1 MPAWPPSAAFV
12 AVNGGRLVA
21 LFGAPVA
28 LFLLWDAL
36 FKARRVNF
44 EELEWKRREVQRA
57 SIKLQEVVKGE
68 RTKYYLEK
76 LGAGG
81 EGVVRLTF
89 TLNVGGYSEL
99 QLREELERLAS
110 RRNSHHNLS
119 TRDTLTDSLWLQFEV
134 TSDRLLLV
142 EDTLEEGEREGSGSI
157 DAAEPDDGTKL
168 VRSNSVQLLVAKLT
182 EQLKDQLTEKGA
194 KISQAFQMV
203 DRNGDGSISSEQF
216 ALGLADVG
224 VDMTSD
230 DVSQLVASIDGDAD
244 GRISLHEW
252 TVAFGPRQVTVAILP
267 EEKPEP
273 ETKKKTDE
281 SDGDG
286 SKAEEEEEDANT
298 KKKKKD
304 DDGDDPDVIAR
315 QLKKKLNKLGKST
328 DAKTGKEKGKGK
340 DDGKEEAAAKKKA
353 EEEDAD
359 RVAYPLLSAVE
370 TQVSPVQTE
379 VNELKWTEAKRIYK
393 WRREASHKRF
403 RDQEIDQ
410 NAAELCKK
418 DAALG
423 KPANLADK
431 IVSLRRERDD
441 VDALLLQASHL
452 TWQSLQREVS
462 ECVTKMTDSDHAE
475 HEKFRDGKA
484 IKDVLRLLRR
494 ERKRIVRATYGKGL
508 RAIAVRQLDYFGL
521 IDRNKWCPALAAGP
535 SRGELVAAVNAIW
548 AKKKE
553 QYSKLGVLLQLAS
566 TNAPDIMLGTF
577 FNTLSGGITP
587 LTLKFKSDM
596 IRALE
601 QNDPLKTGQS
611 FRSLIYIQFI
621 TMFIDNLSNRFT
633 RKGADAVSQ
642 TLKRK
647 VGKAIISQDMRY
659 FDSVSST
666 ICSTHLRKARSRP
679 HFQFQPSCL
688 VSDGLRG
695 CACATV

>member
-12 AVNGGRLVA
+12 AANGAKLVA
-21 LFGAPVA
+21 SFGLPVA
-28 LFLLWDAL
+28 FFLLWDAL

-57 SIKLQEVVKGE
+57 SVKLREVVKGE

-89 TLNVGGYSEL
+89 TLNIGGYSEL
-99 QLREELERLAS
+99 ELREEIQRL
-110 RRNSHHNLS
+110 
-119 TRDTLTDSLWLQFEV
+119 FEV
-134 TSDRLLLV
+134 PSDRLLLV
-142 EDTLEEGEREGSGSI
+142 EDTLEEGEREGGS
-157 DAAEPDDGTKL
+157 DDGPPDNMGRLART
-168 VRSNSVQLLVAKLT
+168 NSVQLLVAKLT

-203 DRNGDGSISSEQF
+203 DRNGDGSISAEQF

-230 DVSQLVASIDGDAD
+230 DVSKLVASIDGDTD

-252 TVAFGPRQVTVAILP
+252 TVAFGPRQITVAILP
-267 EEKPEP
+267 EKKPEP
-273 ETKKKTDE
+273 TENKTE
-281 SDGDG
+281 GSDGDG
-286 SKAEEEEEDANT
+286 PKDGSQLEIGEDA
-298 KKKKKD
+298 KKKKQKSD
-304 DDGDDPDVIAR
+304 EADDDPDVIAR
-315 QLKKKLNKLGKST
+315 QLKKKLNKLGKT
-328 DAKTGKEKGKGK
+328 AEKKGKSAEKEGK
-340 DDGKEEAAAKKKA
+340 STEKEA
-353 EEEDAD
+353 EVAVD
-359 RVAYPLLSAVE
+359 RLLYPLLSTVE

-403 RDQEIDQ
+403 RDLEIDQ

-423 KPANLADK
+423 KATNLADK

-484 IKDVLRLLRR
+484 IKEVLRLLRR

-508 RAIAVRQLDYFGL
+508 RAIAVRHLDYYGL
-521 IDRNKWCPALAAGP
+521 IDRMKWCPDLLVGP
-535 SRGELVAAVNAIW
+535 SRVELVTAVNAIW

-553 QYSKLGVLLQLAS
+553 QYSKLGVLL
-566 TNAPDIMLGTF
+566 
-577 FNTLSGGITP
+577 
-587 LTLKFKSDM
+587 K
-596 IRALE
+596 
-601 QNDPLKTGQS
+601 
-611 FRSLIYIQFI
+611 
-621 TMFIDNLSNRFT
+621 
-633 RKGADAVSQ
+633 
-642 TLKRK
+642 
-647 VGKAIISQDMRY
+647 
-659 FDSVSST
+659 
-666 ICSTHLRKARSRP
+666 
-679 HFQFQPSCL
+679 L
-688 VSDGLRG
+688 VSPDRNLPVARD
-695 CACATV
+695 